1 MFVDAG
7 GQADPFVVLAGV
19 AGRVEGELFAV
30 AAQVD
35 ILLVDAG
42 DVRDDTQG
50 VVCLVDVE
58 VYVRPRGVRGGGRAA
73 TGAAG
78 ASVVHHVV
86 HHPLYLP
93 EELVE
98 GVVAVVSSHA
108 REYVNRRQ
116 KPSGRG
122 SPPRACGPATAA
134 IPAYMTVLVHSRD
147 VRLVQIT
154 IPTGKR
160 ETVTR
165 ALDDEE
171 IDYIVTDETSGREY
185 AAVAY
190 VPLPTNAVE
199 PVLDTLRAAGI
210 DESTYTVVLDAE
222 TVVSDDFDE
231 LEERFAEEENGDR
244 IAREELVAAAEDLVL
259 STPVY
264 LVMTVVSAVIAT
276 AGLLLNS
283 PAVIV
288 GSMVIAP
295 LIGPAMAA
303 SVGTVVVDDELFAK
317 GVKMQAVGVLVSVA
331 SAAVFAWLVR
341 TVHLIPPFTDV
352 TAIPQ
357 VRSRLYPD
365 FLSLVV
371 ALGAGV
377 AGVVSLSS
385 GVSTALVGVM
395 IAVALMPPAATIGIG
410 LAWGQPLVS
419 LGSTIL
425 LLVNVLSINLA
436 ALIVLWYK
444 GYRPSQWFRTDEAQS
459 ATITRIGVLVSAI
472 VLLSAFLGGVTLD
485 SFERASTEE
494 EIRVGAEEI
503 ITEAGASVVAIE
515 IEHTNTAV
523 FQQPSSVVV
532 TVGVPPDVE
541 PPDIT
546 AELDAMADR
555 TAGRNVDTE
564 VRFVT
569 VENAQS
575 VVQSP
580 F

>member
-1 MFVDAG
+1 
-7 GQADPFVVLAGV
+7 
-19 AGRVEGELFAV
+19 
-30 AAQVD
+30 
-35 ILLVDAG
+35 
-42 DVRDDTQG
+42 
-50 VVCLVDVE
+50 
-58 VYVRPRGVRGGGRAA
+58 
-73 TGAAG
+73 
-78 ASVVHHVV
+78 
-86 HHPLYLP
+86 
-93 EELVE
+93 
-98 GVVAVVSSHA
+98 
-108 REYVNRRQ
+108 
-116 KPSGRG
+116 
-122 SPPRACGPATAA
+122 
-134 IPAYMTVLVHSRD
+134 MTVLVHSRD

-377 AGVVSLSS
+377 AGSLSLTA
-385 GVSTALVGVM
+385 GVSSALVGVM
-395 IAVALMPPAATIGIG
+395 IAVALIPPAATVGIGI
-410 LAWGQPLVS
+410 AWGKPVVS
-419 LGSTIL
+419 LGSGVL
-425 LLVNVLSINLA
+425 VLVNLLSINLA
-436 ALIVLWYK
+436 ALVVLRYS
-444 GYRPSQWFRTDEAQS
+444 GYRPTNWFQLEEARG
-459 ATITRIGVLVSAI
+459 ATVRRVGVLVVAI
-472 VLLSAFLGGVTLD
+472 VMLSVFLGGVTYD
-485 SFERASTEE
+485 SFQGATTEE
-494 EIRVGAEEI
+494 RIQAATDAALDESEVSAEVLSMEVNRSGGPLFRHPVG
-503 ITEAGASVVAIE
+503 IT
-515 IEHTNTAV
+515 
-523 FQQPSSVVV
+523 V
-532 TVGVPPDVE
+532 TVGVADADHPPLAERIDSRVE
-541 PPDIT
+541 RAI
-546 AELDAMADR
+546 DR
-555 TAGRNVDTE
+555 EVETQVRYVVTE
-564 VRFVT
+564 S
-569 VENAQS
+569 A
-575 VVQSP
+575 
-580 F
+580 